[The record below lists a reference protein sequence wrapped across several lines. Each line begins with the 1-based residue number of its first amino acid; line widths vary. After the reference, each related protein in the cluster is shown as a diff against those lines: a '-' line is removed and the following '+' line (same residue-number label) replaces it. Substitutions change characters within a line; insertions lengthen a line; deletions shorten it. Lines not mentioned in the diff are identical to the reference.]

1 VLGKPARAQ
10 RVSLA
15 DHPGKPADAEAIWE
29 AALNADK
36 SKGDP
41 K

>member
-1 VLGKPARAQ
+1 VLGKPRRAKHAD
-10 RVSLA
+10 LA

-36 SKGDP
+36 FKGDP

>member
-1 VLGKPARAQ
+1 MVLGKPPHAQ
-10 RVSLA
+10 HADLA

-36 SKGDP
+36 VKAEI
-41 K
+41 